1 MNDKSLNGPIKL
13 LCWYPLVRMRQ
24 VNKMAAAIVD
34 GKNLGSVLPP
44 GSELS
49 CTTTQG
55 DTLRGNV
62 VATDDQTKVVVISI
76 LLYTEQ

>member
-1 MNDKSLNGPIKL
+1 
-13 LCWYPLVRMRQ
+13 MRQ
-24 VNKMAAAIVD
+24 PNKMAAAVVD

-49 CTTTQG
+49 CITTQG

-76 LLYTEQ
+76 LL

>member
-1 MNDKSLNGPIKL
+1 MDQSNVL
-13 LCWYPLVRMRQ
+13 LIFVRMRGGI
-24 VNKMAAAIVD
+24 KMAAGIMD
-34 GKNLGSVLPP
+34 GKNLSSVLPL

-62 VATDDQTKVVVISI
+62 VAADDLMKVVVISI
-76 LLYTEQ
+76 LQKKINFVQSLH

>member
-1 MNDKSLNGPIKL
+1 
-13 LCWYPLVRMRQ
+13 
-24 VNKMAAAIVD
+24 MAAGVVD
-34 GKNLGSVLPP
+34 GKNLSSVLPL

-62 VATDDQTKVVVISI
+62 VAADDLMKLVVISI
-76 LLYTEQ
+76 LKIDHS